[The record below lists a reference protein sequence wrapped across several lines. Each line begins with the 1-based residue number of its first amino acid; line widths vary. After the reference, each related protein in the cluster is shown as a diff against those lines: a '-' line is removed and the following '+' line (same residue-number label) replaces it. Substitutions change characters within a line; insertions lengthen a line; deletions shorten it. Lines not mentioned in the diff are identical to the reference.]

1 MIRILHRSPTWIAV
15 EKPSGV
21 LVIPGRGEGDR
32 VCLRDEIS
40 QQLQQRVWVVHRLD
54 RETSGILVLA
64 LDAATHRALSIAFEA
79 GRIEKKYWALVRG
92 SVLQPLDLAFALVE
106 GRRHRMR
113 PARAGERGKRAR
125 TLVRPIEVFRH
136 ASLIEAQPITG
147 RTHQIRVH
155 LAQAGHP
162 LLADPVYAREAVEP
176 QGLIARMPLHA
187 FRVSIHGIAG
197 LDDQEIET
205 PMPQD
210 MKGALARL
218 RAE

>member
-15 EKPSGV
+15 EKPPGV

-32 VCLRDEIS
+32 ACLRNEIS
-40 QQLQQRVWVVHRLD
+40 HQLQQRVWVVHRLD

-64 LDAATHRALSIAFEA
+64 LDAPTHRALSIAFEA
-79 GRIEKKYWALVRG
+79 GRIEKKYWALVQG

-136 ASLIEAQPITG
+136 VSLIEAQPITG
-147 RTHQIRVH
+147 RTHQDRKSV
-155 LAQAGHP
+155 
-162 LLADPVYAREAVEP
+162 V
-176 QGLIARMPLHA
+176 
-187 FRVSIHGIAG
+187 
-197 LDDQEIET
+197 
-205 PMPQD
+205 
-210 MKGALARL
+210 
-218 RAE
+218 